1 MKAFMA
7 VFLLS
12 NIALSQSV
20 DDLVDILDGSSW
32 ESEYKRDDSGHHS
45 AVSKKP
51 LELKGKRT
59 HQDLTCNKK
68 EDQTTIPYKFLL
80 GLMANKAL
88 DITHEPHEGVLTID
102 GGVMI
107 GNCNGMLER
116 IVSEP
121 DEQTPFYSFQVGVRR
136 PSGCDDK
143 TCSYEVLTIENCKN
157 VHKMKSFT
165 PDFSGFVS
173 CLEATGVMN
182 NGKVVKDKIA
192 PLQFLHREVD
202 VTQSSELVY
211 ANRGFTGAQYVGKFS
226 DNKLPEYQGC
236 YYFEDVQS
244 GGFKTYSVD
253 DIQDFEQEKLYQ
265 KVCNSGNY
273 KLINSHIA
281 DFENND
287 PFQTSLRDIRNELIL
302 KEVKALH
309 DIVTDSESLEEV
321 DVPKFK
327 EVTSDFLEYVIT
339 PIKTDLA
346 QMQRLY
352 ANPGHSQ
359 KEDILKSVFGPKKA
373 QALLGKDTK
382 ELKSILKEEM
392 DKLATKL
399 VSYARKPYLTKD
411 DFKKMTDA
419 DAGAPLDNK
428 TWTGAVLDLYETQ
441 LTAFN
446 YGRYSKDFYD
456 THYKGNPEYKNAK
469 QYAKGSDLDKKIKS
483 KLSITREKIQR
494 VHHVASNPDVDYS
507 RKYEKTK
514 NIILSKLS
522 REIDSTEKKIEN
534 LRYMIQFGC
543 VKKKQTKYWKSI
555 QTCISEER
563 DKLIAC
569 ENKLLSLRAERERV
583 ARKYDDM
590 ISDWD
595 EAHGK
600 VNRKRSPTSSGDGSF
615 TFTPTTPTTAPHQ
628 QNVDNQYSMQLEMMR
643 RQMQMQQTQGP
654 MANAQIGF
662 QLPSIGYQISHNMS
676 GGQPS
681 YQNSFRY
688 GSQYYGGSYYGN
700 GPLASGYGPYT
711 GPGAMPS
718 AMQFYGQ
725 QQTMPGGSFTF
736 PVTGMAGG
744 QQMYIGGTPGF
755 YDVPMGGGP
764 GSYSVPMGGT
774 PNGFSF

>member
-1 MKAFMA
+1 
-7 VFLLS
+7 
-12 NIALSQSV
+12 
-20 DDLVDILDGSSW
+20 
-32 ESEYKRDDSGHHS
+32 
-45 AVSKKP
+45 
-51 LELKGKRT
+51 
-59 HQDLTCNKK
+59 
-68 EDQTTIPYKFLL
+68 
-80 GLMANKAL
+80 MANKSL

-143 TCSYEVLTIENCKN
+143 TCSYEVLTIENGKN

-173 CLEATGVMN
+173 CLEATGVMKS
-182 NGKVVKDKIA
+182 GKVVKEKIA

-211 ANRGFTGAQYVGKFS
+211 ANRGFKGAQYVGKFS

-287 PFQTSLRDIRNELIL
+287 PFQTSLREIRNELIL

-392 DKLATKL
+392 DKLASKL

-514 NIILSKLS
+514 NIIVS
-522 REIDSTEKKIEN
+522 EIDEKIAN
-534 LRYMIQFGC
+534 LKANMREAQWK
-543 VKKKQTKYWKSI
+543 VQTMCAVEKRQKYWINQQSCVEEARMKLMACSRQI
-555 QTCISEER
+555 Q
-563 DKLIAC
+563 A
-569 ENKLLSLRAERERV
+569 LLRERSGIV
-583 ARKYDDM
+583 EKYDDM
-590 ISDWD
+590 IADWD

-600 VNRKRSPTSSGDGSF
+600 VDRKRKSSRKSGRSF
-615 TFTPTTPTTAPHQ
+615 SFTPTTPTTPPHQ
-628 QNVDNQYSMQLEMMR
+628 RNVDNQYSMQLEMMR
-643 RQMQMQQTQGP
+643 RQMQQRQQFQGP
-654 MANAQIGF
+654 MANAHF
-662 QLPSIGYQISHNMS
+662 NMQLPSIRFGIGSQFGGGYNY
-676 GGQPS
+676 GRQPS
-681 YQNSFRY
+681 YYPQPFISGQQGFYNQGFGGGFSLGGGF
-688 GSQYYGGSYYGN
+688 GGGAQYETQYGN
-700 GPLASGYGPYT
+700 PALRHFEQPH
-711 GPGAMPS
+711 
-718 AMQFYGQ
+718 
-725 QQTMPGGSFTF
+725 TMPGGQFSFN
-736 PVTGMAGG
+736 PVNSGG
-744 QQMYIGGTPGF
+744 GQMYIGGTPGF
-755 YDVPMGGGP
+755 YDAPMGGGAS
-764 GSYSVPMGGT
+764 G
-774 PNGFSF
+774 GFSFGM